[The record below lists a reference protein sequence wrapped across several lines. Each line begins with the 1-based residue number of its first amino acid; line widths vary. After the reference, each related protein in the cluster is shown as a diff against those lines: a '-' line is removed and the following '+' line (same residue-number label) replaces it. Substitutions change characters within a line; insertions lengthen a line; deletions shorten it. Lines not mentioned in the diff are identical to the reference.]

1 MTPPPPTSKTYILY
15 TYYQS
20 TCANRVVIALHHKSL
35 PFTHHYIDLRAAEH
49 ETAAFAALNP
59 SRSLPVL
66 VITDATTGTETILTQ
81 SVAILEYLEEAHPDR
96 PALLPPLDAAP
107 LHRARVRELV
117 NLITNDIQ
125 PLSNGRIARRVRQIR
140 DEVQDQLSF
149 VQEVNLAGLT
159 AYERLLER
167 HGADSTYS
175 VGDAVTLAD
184 VCLVPAVEMAVAYR
198 TDLTALVRVRAVVER
213 LKTLEAFRRG
223 DWRRQGDTPGEVR
236 VE

>member
-1 MTPPPPTSKTYILY
+1 MPPPLPTEITYTLY

-59 SRSLPVL
+59 SHSLPVL

-96 PALLPPLDAAP
+96 APLLPPAHAP
-107 LHRARVRELV
+107 LQRARVRELV

-140 DEVQDQLSF
+140 DEVQDQLTF
-149 VQEVNLAGLT
+149 VQEVNVAGLT

-167 HGADSTYS
+167 YGADSMYS
-175 VGDAVTLAD
+175 VGDEVTLAD

-198 TDLTALVRVRAVVER
+198 TDLSGLGRVRGVVER
-213 LKTLEAFRRG
+213 LKALQAFRMG
-223 DWRRQGDTPGEVR
+223 DWRRQGDTPVEVR
-236 VE
+236 ID